1 MPGINY
7 LETYLESSPPEVYDV
22 LYKSR
27 YYLIL
32 WEGIRMIMKNIRQD
46 IVEYARKLITEGLTV
61 GTGGNIS
68 VYDPDTGCF
77 AITPSGIDYFQMEA
91 DDVVVLDLEG
101 HIVDGS
107 RRPSSEVE
115 LHRIFYEK
123 RLDIRAVV
131 HTHSPYCTALATNR
145 MELPASSYLVAFAGK
160 NVRCGDYASFGTR
173 ELAENT
179 FKAMEDRYAALMAN
193 HGLITGADSLLR
205 AFDIAQQIEF
215 CARVYITAK
224 SIGEPVILPDDE
236 MERMINRFQDYGQ
249 KATDGK

>member
-1 MPGINY
+1 M
-7 LETYLESSPPEVYDV
+7 LMED
-22 LYKSR
+22 
-27 YYLIL
+27 
-32 WEGIRMIMKNIRQD
+32 IRQE
-46 IVEYARKLITEGLTV
+46 IVIYSRKLITEGLTV

-68 VYDPDTGCF
+68 VFDPEAGLF
-77 AITPSGIDYFQMEA
+77 AITPSGIDYFLMEA
-91 DDVVVLDLEG
+91 EDIVVLALDG
-101 HIVDGS
+101 KRVDGN

-123 RLDIRAVV
+123 RPDIRAVV

-160 NVRCGDYASFGTR
+160 NVRCGEYASFGTR

-205 AFDIAQQIEF
+205 AFDIAQQVEF
-215 CARVYITAK
+215 CARVYISAK
-224 SIGEPVILPDDE
+224 SIGQPVILPDDE
-236 MERMINRFQDYGQ
+236 MERMIRRFQDYGQ
-249 KATDGK
+249 KK